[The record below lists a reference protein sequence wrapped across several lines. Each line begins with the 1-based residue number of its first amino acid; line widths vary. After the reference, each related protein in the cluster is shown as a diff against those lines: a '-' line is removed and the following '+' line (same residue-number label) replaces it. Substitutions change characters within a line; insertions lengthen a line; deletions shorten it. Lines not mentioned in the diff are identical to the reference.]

1 MKKIVTVVLS
11 VVLLLSL
18 GGIVAF
24 AEKPVETRCFYGTN
38 GGWFCDYQNMGC
50 TLGNGC
56 LSSFCGNYGTG
67 VDMSGY
73 VTERPAVT
81 QTPSYSGSDQSNQGT
96 AAVTWNGGGQ
106 GSGYVDNNGDGYCDN
121 WTSGGQ
127 GSGYVDNNG
136 DGYCDNWSGSYGG
149 GHHGGGHHGGRHH

>member
-1 MKKIVTVVLS
+1 MKKVVTIVLVFVLT
-11 VVLLLSL
+11 LSL

-24 AEKPVETRCFYGTN
+24 AEKPVEARCFYGTN
-38 GGWFCDYQNMGC
+38 NGWVCDYQNLGC
-50 TLGNGC
+50 AFGNDC
-56 LSSFCGNYGTG
+56 LSNYCGNYGTG
-67 VDMSGY
+67 VNMSGY
-73 VTERPAVT
+73 VSERPVVN
-81 QTPSYSGSDQSNQGT
+81 QTPSYSGGGQSYQGT
-96 AAVTWNGGGQ
+96 QTATWSGGQ

-149 GHHGGGHHGGRHH
+149 GHHGGGHGGRHHR